1 MTALRSGKG
10 RRMEKRAAG
19 RAMSRFFWIK
29 WSVLKSNGSSTPAIC
44 FCLNKFRFFTNA
56 MNFQLIGHRL
66 GRARGWHRPEAPPV
80 EPMGCAPRAGGVR
93 EPQGPPQHQREDG
106 GPHDISEKAGAP
118 AASARRRGALPQQP
132 AEGASRGAVVW
143 VWALGPEP
151 PDGSPLCRLWA
162 WGEKPPLPL
171 TGPHGALVRVGSPTR
186 SAVPPEL
193 PSLRRHGF

>member
-29 WSVLKSNGSSTPAIC
+29 WSVLKSNGSSTPAVC

-80 EPMGCAPRAGGVR
+80 EPMGCAPRTGGVR
-93 EPQGPPQHQREDG
+93 EPQGPPQHQREG
-106 GPHDISEKAGAP
+106 GPPTTSVRRWGSPTASARRWGTPRHQRESRGPCSISEKAGGP
-118 AASARRRGALPQQP
+118 AAAARGGGFAWRSGLGLGLGA
-132 AEGASRGAVVW
+132 GAAGW
-143 VWALGPEP
+143 V
-151 PDGSPLCRLWA
+151 SPLQTL
-162 WGEKPPLPL
+162 G
-171 TGPHGALVRVGSPTR
+171 VG
-186 SAVPPEL
+186 
-193 PSLRRHGF
+193 